1 MTTVRYFLSIQQ
13 ATDHLARHG
22 FERTTRGS
30 FVNFEEGLDA
40 QVHQNCTGIFVRY
53 ASI

>member
-1 MTTVRYFLSIQQ
+1 MTTVRYFPSIKS
-13 ATDHLARHG
+13 ATDHLASRG
-22 FERTTRGS
+22 FEPTARGS
-30 FVNFEEGLDA
+30 FVNFDEGLGA

>member
-1 MTTVRYFLSIQQ
+1 MTTVRYFPSIQQ
-13 ATDHLARHG
+13 ATDHLASRG
-22 FERTTRGS
+22 FEPTTRGS

-40 QVHQNCTGIFVRY
+40 QVHQNCIGIFVRY

>member
-1 MTTVRYFLSIQQ
+1 MTIVQYFPNIQQ
-13 ATDHLARHG
+13 ATDHLARRG
-22 FERTTRGS
+22 FELTTRGS

-40 QVHQNCTGIFVRY
+40 QMHQDCTGIFVRY